1 MKAEY
6 LQDYRKLGKKIAVIR
21 ITKEISQKELGAA
34 IGTDAYYISKI
45 ERASVGLSLDKL
57 FMIARALQV
66 EPWELLHFK
75 ELDQYNRA

>member
-1 MKAEY
+1 MKEEH
-6 LQDYRKLGKKIAVIR
+6 LQAYRKLGKKIAVIR
-21 ITKEISQKELGAA
+21 IAKDISQKELGAS

-57 FMIARALQV
+57 FMIARALNV

-75 ELDQYNRA
+75 ELEQYTSH